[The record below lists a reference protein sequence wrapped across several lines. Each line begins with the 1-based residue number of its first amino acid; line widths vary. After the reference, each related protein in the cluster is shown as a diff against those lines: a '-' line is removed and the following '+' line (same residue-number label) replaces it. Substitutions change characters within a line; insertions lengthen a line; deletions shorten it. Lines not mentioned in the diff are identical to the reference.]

1 MVVYFFLSLSRISN
15 ISMETAVDVDEAP
28 EGMEVARLV
37 EMCECPPGYAGLS
50 CQVTP
55 ELLISSLL
63 TSVPCSP

>member
-1 MVVYFFLSLSRISN
+1 MVVYFFVSLSRISN

-55 ELLISSLL
+55 GLLISSLL